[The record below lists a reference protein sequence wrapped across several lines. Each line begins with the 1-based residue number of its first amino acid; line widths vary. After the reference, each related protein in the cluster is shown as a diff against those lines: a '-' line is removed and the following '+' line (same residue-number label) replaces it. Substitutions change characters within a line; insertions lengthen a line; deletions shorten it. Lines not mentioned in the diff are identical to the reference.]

1 MNDCLATEVPH
12 RTRTLALAAVLHTF
26 THLYQMA
33 LIPLYLPVQKF
44 FGRAEVDDATLLV
57 TAMLVAY
64 FLPSYTMGVLADRF
78 SRKKLLT
85 CGLTVNALGF
95 VGLALAPNYATAL
108 ACVIVAGLGGSF
120 FHPAATALIAQ
131 LYPGRAGRALGFLGI
146 GASVGFFIG
155 PLYAGLRAAQTGR
168 WQTPV
173 LELGILGLVA
183 AGLFAWLAEDHG
195 DKAARDAVSLS
206 PQRGEGRGEGWEQA
220 DASPASESGEQHH
233 PSPSIPLP
241 VEGRG
246 KPATSPEPMFPTPA
260 LWLMFLSAA
269 FIFLLRD
276 FTGSSMSTV
285 GSLFLQKA
293 RGFTLAQT
301 GWAISLIFIASAVSN
316 PLFGHFSD
324 GSRLRWA
331 AGLIIISAVLVAA
344 FPHVPREFV
353 IPTLAIYGFIFM
365 ASYPIVEA
373 ALMEAVPDSVRGRV
387 FGLFITIG
395 GLLGNLSHYI
405 VGHWVQT
412 FGAGANEV
420 ATYFPLYNWLAV
432 FLLLSLAGLPCLRAL
447 QKRERLV
454 ESHSAHPPFHT
465 PIK

>member
-1 MNDCLATEVPH
+1 MNQEHPH
-12 RTRTLALAAVLHTF
+12 RTRTLALAAVLHAF
-26 THLYQMA
+26 THIYQMA

-44 FGRAEVDDATLLV
+44 YGRAQVDDATLLV

-78 SRKKLLT
+78 SRKKLLA

-173 LELGILGLVA
+173 LELGIFGLVA

-195 DKAARDAVSLS
+195 T
-206 PQRGEGRGEGWEQA
+206 
-220 DASPASESGEQHH
+220 PASH
-233 PSPSIPLP
+233 PRSEKSA
-241 VEGRG
+241 V
-246 KPATSPEPMFPTPA
+246 PEPMFPTPA

-301 GWAISLIFIASAVSN
+301 GWAISLIFIASSVSN
-316 PLFGHFSD
+316 PLFGHLSD
-324 GSRLRWA
+324 RSRLRWA
-331 AGLIIISAVLVAA
+331 AGLIILSAALVAV
-344 FPHVPREFV
+344 FPHVPYALI
-353 IPTLAIYGFIFM
+353 IPTLALYGFIFM

-395 GLLGNLSHYI
+395 GLLGNLSHYL
-405 VGHWVQT
+405 VGHWVQS
-412 FGAGANEV
+412 FGAGASE
-420 ATYFPLYNWLAV
+420 AMTYFPLYNWLAV

-447 QKRERLV
+447 QKRERTV
-454 ESHSAHPPFHT
+454 QADSALHPAPT
-465 PIK
+465 AIK